1 MKNLSGRFLSAF
13 LCLFLAA
20 GCTGTS
26 STSVEEASASPSA
39 SSPIL
44 QSEDTV
50 EVNATCTAANSWDSG
65 CQHYTQYTLTIT
77 SVSEKEISDW
87 QIHAAAEGLSVEQS
101 WNCTLTKT
109 DAAWTIAPADY
120 NHTIPAKSTCSDIG
134 IIAYGDADKKLSITA
149 TDIVYKDG
157 TRVTVNGDAKI
168 QVPEPS
174 SLPVSTSE
182 TAPVSG
188 SAVGALH
195 VEGTHLMN
203 SQNEAVQLKGVS
215 THGLAWYPQYV
226 NEEAFRTLRD
236 DWGANVVRL
245 AMYTAESGGYCTGGD
260 QEKLKELIDT
270 GVNAATKLGM
280 YVIIDWHIL
289 SDSSPLQ
296 NQAQAETF
304 FDEMSKKYAQYDN
317 VLYEICNEPQN
328 SPWDSVIKPYA
339 EDIIPIIRAN
349 SPNAIVIVGTNTW
362 SQDVDQVIGDTLS
375 YDNVLYTLHFY
386 AGTHK
391 DNLRSKLTAALNA
404 GVPVFVSECSICDA
418 SGNGGIDYDS
428 AQAWLDLL
436 DQNGVS
442 FLAWSLSNKA
452 ETSALINSSCD
463 KLSGWSEEDLSETG
477 KWFRKAI
484 QG

>member
-1 MKNLSGRFLSAF
+1 MKKISGDIIRTF
-13 LCLFLAA
+13 LCASLLA
-20 GCTGTS
+20 GCS
-26 STSVEEASASPSA
+26 ASPSAVEEEASASPT
-39 SSPIL
+39 SSG
-44 QSEDTV
+44 SEATV
-50 EVNATCTAANSWDSG
+50 EVNATCTVSNSWDSG
-65 CQHYTQYTLTIT
+65 SSHYSQYTITIT
-77 SVSEKEISDW
+77 SVSEKEIKDWAVHLKADQQTSDNN
-87 QIHAAAEGLSVEQS
+87 
-101 WNCTLTKT
+101 WNCTIQKEDT
-109 DAAWTIAPADY
+109 AWTITPADY
-120 NHTIPAKSTCSDIG
+120 NHTIKAKSSLSDIG
-134 IIAYGDADKKLSITA
+134 IIAYGPSGTKLELTT
-149 TDIVYKDG
+149 TDITFQDG
-157 TRVTVNGDAKI
+157 TQVTVNADEKVK
-168 QVPEPS
+168 VPEPS

-182 TAPVSG
+182 TAPSNG
-188 SAVGALH
+188 AAVGALH
-195 VEGTHLMN
+195 VEGTHLVN
-203 SQNEAVQLKGVS
+203 GQNETVQLKGVS

-226 NEEAFRTLRD
+226 NEDAFRTLKE

-245 AMYTAESGGYCTGGD
+245 AMYTAESGGYCNGGD

-270 GVNAATKLGM
+270 GVNAAADLGM

-289 SDSSPLQ
+289 SDSSPMQ
-296 NQAQAETF
+296 NQAQAEVF
-304 FDEMSKKYAQYDN
+304 FDEMSKKYANYDN

-328 SPWDSVIKPYA
+328 SPWSSVIKPYA

-375 YDNVLYTLHFY
+375 FDNVLYIMHFY

-391 DNLRSKLTAALNA
+391 DNLRNKLTAALDA

-436 DQNGVS
+436 NQNSVS

-477 KWFRKAI
+477 QWFRKAI
-484 QG
+484 KG